1 MTNYQ
6 GASAASPN
14 PLDGMFH
21 ALSDPT
27 RRAVVQALSAGPAT
41 VSSLAE
47 PFDMKLPTF
56 LQHVRVLERSGIV
69 LTTKTGRTRTCEL
82 NAATLTI
89 AERWIRDQRAL
100 WEGRFDRLETLLAE
114 APDDAAPSE
123 PETPR

>member
-1 MTNYQ
+1 MTNHSSP
-6 GASAASPN
+6 SAAR
-14 PLDGMFH
+14 PLDGLFR

-41 VSSLAE
+41 VSRLAE
-47 PFDMKLPTF
+47 PFDITLPTF

-69 LTTKTGRTRTCEL
+69 LTHKAGRTRICEL

-100 WEGRFDRLETLLAE
+100 WESPVDRLETLLAE
-114 APDDAAPSE
+114 TSE
-123 PETPR
+123 PEPPE